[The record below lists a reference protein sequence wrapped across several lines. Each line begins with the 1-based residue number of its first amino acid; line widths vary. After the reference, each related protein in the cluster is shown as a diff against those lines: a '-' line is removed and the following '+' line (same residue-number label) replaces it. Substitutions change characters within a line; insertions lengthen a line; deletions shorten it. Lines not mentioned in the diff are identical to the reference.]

1 MKRAVVILMVVGV
14 LAGGG
19 RAADS
24 YENSLGMKMIRIEP
38 GQFLMGQLGDEKQC
52 DWDEQPVHK
61 VTISKAFYISQTE
74 VTIEQYRRFRPD
86 AVVNERYSPYVS
98 GISWHDAQAFC
109 RWLSKKEGKPYRLP
123 TEAEWEYAC
132 RAGTKTAFWSGDAPP
147 KAGSANPWGL
157 KNMHTGVREWCN
169 DWYAE
174 YPLGEQVDPI
184 GPEDGLTKV
193 VRGGGMDSDDGRYAR
208 SANRASMAPGFAPY
222 PKPKETIERQAVSQA
237 EKSDSDK
244 EPFGTHP
251 IGFRVVQA
259 AMPAGRPLVYEGPF
273 ARQGVRQ
280 NVEPARIGPDPKKPY
295 FRKRYLLPTPPE
307 NCSRQEIDAA
317 GLHPSFRR
325 HNHSPA
331 LEVCPNGDVLLVI
344 YTSYREYEPGVSL
357 IAARLRFGGQQWDM
371 PSPMFDFADLNDHA
385 PLLWRDGDRL
395 YIFWGNPR
403 FRQGR
408 AFPFNWTWSDDNGAT
423 WSEISFPNFKG
434 QVGCHSKQPINSAL
448 RDLSGTLYVS
458 SDGCGGRSLLWATKD
473 NGKTWY
479 DTGGRTGGRHTS
491 FVLLGDGGI
500 LGMGGKNTDIDGY
513 MPKSISHDG
522 GRTWVVSKT
531 PFAAQGSNQRP
542 TVLRLQSGRL
552 LFAGDFQ
559 NPAGKSPADITQ
571 RGSYVALSDDD
582 GKTWHVKKLIG
593 TQKHENEKRLGGAD
607 TLGYAVARQAPN
619 GIIHLI
625 TTMNRPCLHF
635 AFNEAWILSDDTP
648 FDSMSDAE
656 LMQPTAT
663 KVTNV
668 RPYQENYPSG
678 KVKIRY
684 HGGVADNGRFL
695 LDGTETWYYE
705 NGHKQYEATYRL
717 GRKVGKETYWRPDG
731 TRKWQWEH
739 REDGT
744 SVWTQWWS
752 NGRMKARSTWRNFKC
767 EGTAERWNPSG
778 ELISRTR
785 FVDGRAVK
793 Q

>member
-1 MKRAVVILMVVGV
+1 MKRAVVILVVVGV

-109 RWLSKKEGKPYRLP
+109 RWLSKKKGKPYRLP

-193 VRGGGMDSDDGRYAR
+193 VRGGGMDSDDARYAR

-244 EPFGTHP
+244 EPFGAHP

-458 SDGCGGRSLLWATKD
+458 SDGCGGRSVLWATKD

-491 FVLLGDGGI
+491 FVLLGNGGI

-531 PFAAQGSNQRP
+531 PFAASESRRQKPRRHHAARQLRGVVRRRRQDLARQEVDRHAKAREREAARRRRHAGLCGGAASTQWDYSPYNNDEPAVPAFRVQRGVDTQRRYTVRQYERCRVDAADGDESNERPPLPGELPQRQGEDKVPRRGRRQRP
-542 TVLRLQSGRL
+542 
-552 LFAGDFQ
+552 LFA
-559 NPAGKSPADITQ
+559 
-571 RGSYVALSDDD
+571 
-582 GKTWHVKKLIG
+582 
-593 TQKHENEKRLGGAD
+593 
-607 TLGYAVARQAPN
+607 
-619 GIIHLI
+619 
-625 TTMNRPCLHF
+625 
-635 AFNEAWILSDDTP
+635 
-648 FDSMSDAE
+648 
-656 LMQPTAT
+656 
-663 KVTNV
+663 
-668 RPYQENYPSG
+668 
-678 KVKIRY
+678 
-684 HGGVADNGRFL
+684 
-695 LDGTETWYYE
+695 
-705 NGHKQYEATYRL
+705 
-717 GRKVGKETYWRPDG
+717 
-731 TRKWQWEH
+731 
-739 REDGT
+739 
-744 SVWTQWWS
+744 
-752 NGRMKARSTWRNFKC
+752 
-767 EGTAERWNPSG
+767 RWNRN
-778 ELISRTR
+778 L
-785 FVDGRAVK
+785 VL
-793 Q
+793 